1 MKVIQT
7 RCMFTLLVLL
17 TSGNLFA
24 GTVISAPAGGNWN
37 SAATWVGN
45 TVPQLGDQVIIA
57 ANTTVWLTGSTSQ
70 ITALNINVNGS
81 LTALTINGVLN
92 LAGPLRNDG
101 FLKLYVDALNTAKL
115 FLRSNSLWAGNGTW
129 SLSQLSLTTFSLEFD
144 ASLVIDFHETITG
157 TPGSASLNS
166 QNKRT
171 DIRFN
176 FIGDNLSYTIPCE
189 QSRIFYGSIRID
201 MGGGT
206 LRFYTY
212 GSDPLQMNAINLAG
226 DLYVDNNSFL
236 DINTC
241 NILTIK
247 GNLDGTGQFM
257 GGNTSDIVIS
267 GNGVT
272 PTLYMFIGSNF
283 QNLTVNRPSGLIL
296 GNSFSVIRSL
306 TLNNSA
312 VLRLPKRYNTTTS
325 SILTLGSTNLGD
337 GNLTGNGFF
346 QVQDFTIVADMP
358 DLKILGNA
366 AIVKLRF
373 IQSGQGKELH
383 NLTIN
388 KSAGVVVL
396 DNSCDLKV
404 RNDFTLSQGQ
414 LGIAAN
420 TLTLMGQ
427 IKSMSASGS
436 LTGST
441 ESNLII
447 GNEVSSAN
455 ATLYFTQ
462 TNADSRTLK
471 TYRQL
476 RDATIRLGNLLE
488 ITEEVNLSGG
498 TSANMLETNS
508 NLLLRSSELL
518 TARVANLG
526 LSSITDSVYV
536 QRFIKGGVAE
546 RRNYKL
552 LSSPVYQRINNGK
565 SQYYFSRLQDDL
577 LITGPGGVSNGF
589 DNSVSNGSTIL
600 FYKEQ
605 SATAEKLHFP
615 ALSNISNNHSVAQG
629 FLTVGNGN
637 FFFFRGDRIN
647 QLLRKTTP
655 PFPVPESVTAAFK
668 GLLNQGE
675 ITVTGFD
682 APTGFLAYT
691 FHNEPADGLN
701 LLGNPYA
708 SAIDWESSGTS
719 PGDAIELANVG
730 SSIYMLDPVTRTYGT
745 YQKGGLATGSASRYI
760 SSGQGF
766 MVQATADQPKL
777 IFREAAK
784 VKQQPLPLLMGR
796 PHQVFNRQVIRLELR
811 KDSVNKDD
819 ILLVFDGRNK
829 AAFNHAEDSRDAGG
843 LNAVLDLSSLA
854 SGGEILSINALPDM
868 RHIDEV
874 KLFAHT
880 TLSGNLSMHWN
891 VDDTSSQFELFFE
904 DRLLQMVKNMRKVS
918 DYHFAVNKA
927 DSTTFGKNRFRIL
940 IKENIIVTTKKPDE
954 PERARR
960 KIFPNP
966 AHNHI
971 YAEFPAACSFIKA
984 LVIDVAGRRVIEKMF
999 RNSGEGKYLLNT
1011 SKLKPGAYILR
1022 TTNGKDNKPIWQDKF
1037 IIY

>member
-1 MKVIQT
+1 ML
-7 RCMFTLLVLL
+7 TLLVVL

-24 GTVISAPAGGNWN
+24 GTVTSAPAGGNWN

-70 ITALNINVNGS
+70 ITALDINVNGS

-115 FLRSNSLWAGNGTW
+115 FLRSNSLWSGNGTW
-129 SLSQLSLTTFSLEFD
+129 ALSQLSLDTFHLEFD
-144 ASLVIDFHETITG
+144 QALVIDFHETIKG
-157 TPGSASLNS
+157 IAGLASLNS

-171 DIRFN
+171 DITFN
-176 FIGDNLSYTIPCE
+176 FFADSQSYTIPCE
-189 QSRIFYGSIRID
+189 QSRIFYGNIRID

-236 DINTC
+236 DVNTC
-241 NILTIK
+241 NILTIS
-247 GNLDGTGQFM
+247 GNLGGTGQFM

-267 GNGVT
+267 GNGAT
-272 PTLYMFIGSNF
+272 PTFYMFPGSNF
-283 QNLTVNRPSGLIL
+283 QNLTVNRPSVLIF

-306 TLNNSA
+306 TLTNSA
-312 VLRLPKRYNTTTS
+312 VLRLPKRYNNPTN
-325 SILTLGSTNLGD
+325 SIFTLGSTSLGD
-337 GNLTGNGFF
+337 GNLIGNGFF

-358 DLKILGNA
+358 NLKILGNA

-383 NLTIN
+383 DLTIN
-388 KSAGVVVL
+388 KSAGVVIL
-396 DNSCDLKV
+396 DNNCDLKV

-414 LGIAAN
+414 LDIGAN
-420 TLTLMGQ
+420 TLTLTGQ
-427 IKSMSASGS
+427 INNMSANGS

-447 GNEVSSAN
+447 GNEVSSAD

-462 TNADSRTLK
+462 TSADSRTLK

-488 ITEEVNLSGG
+488 ITEAVNLSGG
-498 TSANMLETNS
+498 TSANILQTNS
-508 NLLLRSSELL
+508 NLLLRSSETL

-536 QRFIKGGVAE
+536 QRFIKGGVAA
-546 RRNYKL
+546 RRNYRL
-552 LSSPVYQRINNGK
+552 LSSPVYQHMNSGK
-565 SQYYFSRLQDDL
+565 PQYYFSRLQDDL
-577 LITGPGGVSNGF
+577 LITGLGGVINGF
-589 DNSVSNGSTIL
+589 DNSPSNGSTIL

-615 ALSNISNNHSVAQG
+615 GLPSISNNHSVIQG
-629 FLTVGNGN
+629 SLTPGNGS

-655 PFPVPESVTAAFK
+655 PFPVPESVTATFK

-682 APTGFLAYT
+682 APDGFLSYT
-691 FHNEPADGLN
+691 FHNESADGLN

-719 PGDAIELANVG
+719 PGDAIELTNVG

-745 YQKGGLATGSASRYI
+745 YQKGGLATGTATRYI

-777 IFREAAK
+777 IFRETAK
-784 VKQQPLPLLMGR
+784 VDQQPLPLLMGR
-796 PHQVFNRQVIRLELR
+796 PHSVLNRQIIHMELR
-811 KDSVNKDD
+811 KDTVNKDD
-819 ILLVFDGRNK
+819 ILLFFDKKNK
-829 AAFNHAEDSRDAGG
+829 AAYDHEEDSLDPGG
-843 LNAVLDLSSLA
+843 LNAILDLSSLA
-854 SGGEILSINALPDM
+854 SNGEILSINALPEM
-868 RHIDEV
+868 GSVPEV
-874 KLFAHT
+874 RLFTHT
-880 TLSGNLSMHWN
+880 TTSGELGMYWN
-891 VDDTSSQFELFFE
+891 ADDISSQFELLFE
-904 DRLLQMVKNMRKVS
+904 DRLLQTSKNMRKETA
-918 DYHFAVNKA
+918 YHFVVNKA

-940 IKENIIVTTKKPDE
+940 IKENKIATMETPDE
-954 PERARR
+954 PERPGG

-966 AHNHI
+966 AHDHI
-971 YAEFPAACSFIKA
+971 YAEFPVECSFIKST
-984 LVIDVAGRRVIEKMF
+984 VIDAAGRRVIEKTF
-999 RNSGEGKYLLNT
+999 RNSGEGWYLLNT